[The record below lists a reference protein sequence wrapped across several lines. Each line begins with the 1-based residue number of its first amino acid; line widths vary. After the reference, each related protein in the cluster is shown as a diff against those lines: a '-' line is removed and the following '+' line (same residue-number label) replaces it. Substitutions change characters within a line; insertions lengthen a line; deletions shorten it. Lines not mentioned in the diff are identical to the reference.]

1 VIQNKLQRKLV
12 KAIFDYHL
20 IDEGD
25 HILIGLSG
33 GKDSLAMTELLGE
46 RMKIRHPFF
55 SLTAAHISV
64 ENIPYKADLEYL
76 QDICNN
82 YKIPFV
88 HKAISFDA
96 STDKRKSPC
105 FLCSW
110 NRRKSLFELA
120 KELKC
125 NKIALG
131 HHRDDMIETL
141 LINMMYQGTIGSM
154 PPKLRMDKFDMTIIR
169 PLALISEKELEEW
182 RTIRNYRPQNKN
194 CPYENN
200 SQRYFIK
207 QLLAQIEAT
216 NPYVRQ
222 NLWHSMHNVETNYLP
237 QKQDFSSQ

>member
-1 VIQNKLQRKLV
+1 MIQNKLQRKLV

-207 QLLAQIEAT
+207 QLLSQIEAT